1 MSGGSNSNTIIGWGA
16 DVGSGGDDN
25 SIAIGK
31 QAEGH
36 GSHIAVIGNTDITA
50 WHPADDNGVDLGSTS
65 YSFKDSYVQGRSNA
79 GNFKIDAL
87 NTAPSSAS
95 DTVTLGEIRYTTDY
109 IYICIA
115 TDTWKR
121 SAIATW

>member
-1 MSGGSNSNTIIGWGA
+1 MGIFRSPFFYTAVELSVPSFATLIRYL
-16 DVGSGGDDN
+16 VPLGDDRIN
-25 SIAIGK
+25 SLNPRVSSPNEAVLLPPGAIF
-31 QAEGH
+31 
-36 GSHIAVIGNTDITA
+36 V
-50 WHPADDNGVDLGSTS
+50 V
-65 YSFKDSYVQGRSNA
+65 
-79 GNFKIDAL
+79 DAL

-95 DTVTLGEIRYTTDY
+95 DTGTLGEIRYTTDY